1 MEPLRIAMIS
11 FRTNRAVEIL
21 ETLADRDIP
30 VAAVILDKGAL
41 IGQDKIARA
50 RHILKRSGPIELA
63 RRFKR
68 RLLSSLTRPACEL
81 NDFRSLAPAVHEVA
95 DANGEDSIRI
105 LRELAPDLIVLGGSR
120 ILRPPVINIPRIGVL
135 NAHPGL
141 LPAYRGVDVIHWA
154 LHNGDPLGVTV
165 HFVNAGV
172 DTGAIVARQG
182 FEVNSG
188 DTIDSVT
195 SKAERLMCELMADV
209 VAQLIAC
216 GNVESI
222 EQDPKAGKQY
232 LRMPPSLRAA
242 TEAKLAEQ
250 CDETAERKLDD
261 RKARC

>member
-41 IGQDKIARA
+41 IGQDKITRA

-63 RRFKR
+63 RRFRR
-68 RLLSSLTRPACEL
+68 RLLSSLQRPACEL
-81 NDFRSLAPAVHEVA
+81 NDFRNLAPVVHEVA

-105 LRELAPDLIVLGGSR
+105 LTELAPDLIVLGGSR
-120 ILRPPVINIPRIGVL
+120 ILRPPVINIPRLGVL

-154 LHNGDPLGVTV
+154 LHNGDPFLGVTI

-172 DTGAIVARQG
+172 DTGAIIACQR
-182 FEVNSG
+182 FELTSG
-188 DTIDSVT
+188 DTIGSVT
-195 SKAERLMCELMADV
+195 SKAQMLMCELMADV
-209 VAQLIAC
+209 IAQLIAI
-216 GNVESI
+216 GNVKTI
-222 EQDPKAGKQY
+222 GQDPKAGKQY

-242 TEAKLAEQ
+242 TEAKLAEHGY
-250 CDETAERKLDD
+250 ETVERK
-261 RKARC
+261 